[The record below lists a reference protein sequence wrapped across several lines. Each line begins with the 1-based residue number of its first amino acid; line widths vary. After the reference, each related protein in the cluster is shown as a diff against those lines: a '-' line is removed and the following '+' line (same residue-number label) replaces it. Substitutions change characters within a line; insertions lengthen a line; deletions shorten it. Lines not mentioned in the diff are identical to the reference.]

1 MFITKVVDNLS
12 LILAALLLAVSL
24 LSCVEIPK
32 YSNSDLET
40 ENKRLEQQIN
50 NYKLQINQCKTD
62 IKNLRIQ
69 QINERNKGTT
79 K

>member
-50 NYKLQINQCKTD
+50 NYKLQINQCKTE